1 MKEIIL
7 DHQKIAHTIRRI
19 AFQILET
26 YSDESEII
34 IAGIKGSGDLLAGK
48 VAEELN
54 KIDEIRIKVVSVS
67 QKNTILEVMYLN

>member
-1 MKEIIL
+1 MKELIL

-34 IAGIKGSGDLLAGK
+34 IAGIQGSGSLLGRK
-48 VAEELN
+48 N
-54 KIDEIRIKVVSVS
+54 CHGIK
-67 QKNTILEVMYLN
+67 KN

>member
-34 IAGIKGSGDLLAGK
+34 IAGIQGSGAFLSGK
-48 VAEELN
+48 ISEEIYI
-54 KIDEIRIKVVSVS
+54 IDQISIKVVSVA
-67 QKNTILEVMYLN
+67 LE